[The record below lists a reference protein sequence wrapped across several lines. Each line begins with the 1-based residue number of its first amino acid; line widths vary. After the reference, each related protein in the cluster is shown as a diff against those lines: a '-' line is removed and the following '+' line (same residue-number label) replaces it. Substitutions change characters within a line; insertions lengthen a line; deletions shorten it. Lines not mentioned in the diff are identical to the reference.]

1 VSERTYG
8 PADTYGGNTG
18 DSAVTMGRIAWA
30 DAHARE
36 RVGDR
41 STYEGKI
48 LDPVRSDLLE
58 RTWLTERYDCAGTAV
73 RTPYYHEYPE
83 LVVMLLREITYGID
97 LGLGTV
103 RIDPFGPSSFRYHVG
118 DVDVDY
124 SAAEVQLGLPGSG
137 SRAFE
142 LHGLTAGAPYHVF
155 GGDGRQERVQADRDG
170 VVRFTTPVGP
180 GAVRVKRM
188 D

>member
-1 VSERTYG
+1 
-8 PADTYGGNTG
+8 
-18 DSAVTMGRIAWA
+18 
-30 DAHARE
+30 
-36 RVGDR
+36 
-41 STYEGKI
+41 
-48 LDPVRSDLLE
+48 
-58 RTWLTERYDCAGTAV
+58 
-73 RTPYYHEYPE
+73 
-83 LVVMLLREITYGID
+83 
-97 LGLGTV
+97 
-103 RIDPFGPSSFRYHVG
+103 VG

-155 GGDGRQERVQADRDG
+155 GGDDRQERVQADRDG
-170 VVRFTTPVGP
+170 VVRFTAPVGP